1 MGLLLTALGGLL
13 LTFDIPLIRLGEGE
27 TWSVLMVRSFATF
40 VSGIAI
46 WGMLKAAGRNP
57 PSLMPGRA
65 GLAVILLYAASSV
78 TFMVAVFLTPAAN
91 LVFILAFNSAFAAI
105 LSWIFLKE
113 RPHAYTLAAIAVMIG
128 GVLLIVSDGISR
140 GHWAGDLA
148 AFLSAILIATAITV
162 SRASGRDMGLTALS
176 GAIIPAAIGG
186 FMVLQNGYQIENPGW
201 ILFNGLFVIPAA
213 FYFLATGPRW
223 ISGPEVAMFYLLETV
238 LAPIWI
244 WMIFAETPTSRTLA
258 GGAVLIVTLAAHS
271 VWQLAATRKR

>member
-1 MGLLLTALGGLL
+1 MLTALGGLL
-13 LTFDIPLIRLGEGE
+13 LTLDIPLIRLGEGE

-40 VSGIAI
+40 VSGLGL
-46 WGMLKAAGRNP
+46 WGILKLAGRNP

-113 RPHAYTLAAIAVMIG
+113 RPHSYTLAAITVMIG

-148 AFLSAILIATAITV
+148 ALLSAIFIATAITV

-176 GAIIPAAIGG
+176 GAIIPALVGAA
-186 FMVLQNGYQIENPGW
+186 MVWQNGYQIENPGW
-201 ILFNGLFVIPAA
+201 ILFNGLLVIPAA

-258 GGAVLIVTLAAHS
+258 GGAVLIVTLAIHS
-271 VWQLAATRKR
+271 AWQLAAARKA